1 MNDFILSLVKY
12 TAIFICFFYSYAKL
26 LRLKLKVWDLFE
38 IPLFIALSVVLH
50 FIKTYIKILV
60 PIGFLIFGI
69 VFLFLRF
76 RKTVY
81 ETITVSTISL
91 GISIAIYVFSYI
103 VSSPITLTFTLI
115 KMESLRFM
123 LAQIIVSLIQV
134 ICVILLFRIRR
145 FQSGV
150 NPKGETATFEI
161 LLFFSVVC
169 IFTMML
175 FYTDQSLYELVLLV
189 TVLCGLLLIL
199 WWRRHITYNY
209 REAVKRQEVKRLE
222 GEIAEYEINTAADN
236 LQIAVYAK
244 AFHYLN
250 KAIPDCVYLAERAA
264 TNTGNSEERDVC
276 GLLKRIMREMN
287 IANEKCSFKNIPQTG
302 VDALDATIY
311 NMYTAAENKKLKVS
325 VEISADVKSWFGE
338 GKLDKYDIHTLLDY
352 LCDNAVIAA
361 LSAPDAKAKLEF
373 GETQIKEPLIRVYD
387 SGKQFDEEVLAK
399 LGKEQITTRAGGNRI
414 GLFTV
419 FEILQSYGASF
430 TLYEEGVS
438 FGFTKCI
445 EIAFDGKSL
454 ITVRTSRES
463 VAAACAE
470 RRDIAVE
477 MTDNEILRDGTD
489 G

>member
-91 GISIAIYVFSYI
+91 GVTIAIYVFSYI
-103 VSSPITLTFTLI
+103 VSSFISLSFSCVRI
-115 KMESLRFM
+115 KSLRYLF
-123 LAQIIVSLIQV
+123 AQIMHSIIQV
-134 ICVILLFRIRR
+134 IFVFLLFKIRR

-175 FYTDQSLYELVLLV
+175 FYTDPSLYELVLLV

-209 REAVKRQEVKRLE
+209 REAVRRQEVRRLE
-222 GEIAEYEINTAADN
+222 CEIAEYEIDAAAKN

-250 KAIPDCVYLAERAA
+250 KALPDCAYLAERAA
-264 TNTGNSEERDVC
+264 TNTGNSEVRDVC
-276 GLLKRIMREMN
+276 GLLKRIMSEMN
-287 IANEKCSFKNIPQTG
+287 IANEKCNFKNIPQTG
-302 VDALDATIY
+302 VEALDATIY
-311 NMYTAAENKKLKVS
+311 NMYTAAEKKKLKVS
-325 VEISADVKSWFGE
+325 VEISADVKSRFAE

-361 LSAPDAKAKLEF
+361 LSSPDAKVKLEF
-373 GETQIKEPLIRVYD
+373 SETQRQEPLIRVYD
-387 SGKQFDEEVLAK
+387 SGKQFDEEVIAK
-399 LGKEQITTRAGGNRI
+399 LGREQITTRAEGNGI
-414 GLFTV
+414 GLFKV

-430 TLYEEGVS
+430 TLDEGHI

>member
-175 FYTDQSLYELVLLV
+175 FYTEQPLNNIILLAIAF
-189 TVLCGLLLIL
+189 CGLLLIL

-222 GEIAEYEINTAADN
+222 GEIANTKSIPPLIICRLPCTPKHFIISIKPYPIAFI
-236 LQIAVYAK
+236 LRKERQQIRAIRKSATYAVY
-244 AFHYLN
+244 
-250 KAIPDCVYLAERAA
+250 
-264 TNTGNSEERDVC
+264 
-276 GLLKRIMREMN
+276 
-287 IANEKCSFKNIPQTG
+287 
-302 VDALDATIY
+302 
-311 NMYTAAENKKLKVS
+311 
-325 VEISADVKSWFGE
+325 
-338 GKLDKYDIHTLLDY
+338 
-352 LCDNAVIAA
+352 
-361 LSAPDAKAKLEF
+361 
-373 GETQIKEPLIRVYD
+373 
-387 SGKQFDEEVLAK
+387 
-399 LGKEQITTRAGGNRI
+399 
-414 GLFTV
+414 
-419 FEILQSYGASF
+419 
-430 TLYEEGVS
+430 
-438 FGFTKCI
+438 
-445 EIAFDGKSL
+445 
-454 ITVRTSRES
+454 
-463 VAAACAE
+463 
-470 RRDIAVE
+470 
-477 MTDNEILRDGTD
+477 
-489 G
+489 